1 MKFVVKR
8 VVSSFNSAVPLSNDF
23 GLVLTTSNWYSNGN
37 DRSQLLGIL
46 SLPAP
51 LYLASLFT
59 LFFLF
64 SDLSKNFAGLLFYAN
79 SFVLPSEFV
88 SRFKPSIV
96 LWIGCFNISFVVGVK
111 CLSLALHIL
120 FVQSLVCFSFPL
132 ETHFYLCV
140 NYVIYFR
147 SMIVQ
152 SYHLIFSFGVVL
164 NLCVRI
170 PLAIVF

>member
-96 LWIGCFNISFVVGVK
+96 L
-111 CLSLALHIL
+111 
-120 FVQSLVCFSFPL
+120 
-132 ETHFYLCV
+132 
-140 NYVIYFR
+140 
-147 SMIVQ
+147 
-152 SYHLIFSFGVVL
+152 
-164 NLCVRI
+164 
-170 PLAIVF
+170 